1 MTKLYK
7 NLEYFISLP
16 NLENEKNSQEFMQIE
31 SHPFSPYIPIG
42 AKIIML
48 GTFPPKSDKW
58 SMDFFYPNWI
68 NDMWRIM
75 GNIFYND
82 KDYFVIEGQKQFNL
96 PLIMEFLN
104 HAHIALYDTGVRV
117 RRLKDNASDKFLE
130 IVERVDLQEILSE
143 HPSISAIVT
152 TGEKAASV
160 IAEITDSPLPK
171 MGECVEVR
179 YCEKAMKHY
188 RMPSSSRAYP
198 MNIDKKSEY
207 YATMFAQ
214 NGIHL

>member
-1 MTKLYK
+1 
-7 NLEYFISLP
+7 
-16 NLENEKNSQEFMQIE
+16 
-31 SHPFSPYIPIG
+31 
-42 AKIIML
+42 ML

-130 IVERVDLQEILSE
+130 IVEQVDLQSILSA

-171 MGECVEVR
+171 MGGVCR
-179 YCEKAMKHY
+179 
-188 RMPSSSRAYP
+188 
-198 MNIDKKSEY
+198 SE
-207 YATMFAQ
+207 MS
-214 NGIHL
+214 